1 MLFNSFI
8 YPFFLTGCVALY
20 WLAPVRLRIPLL
32 IFFSIIF
39 YSLSGLWYLLLIMG
53 LVVFVYW
60 IAQVIRKSHEEKVA
74 SHLVVGGIAAILM
87 VLIWFKYSSLLVS
100 GFALLFAKDWKFSIA
115 LPLGISFFTFEFIH
129 YLVDL
134 HRRQLPE
141 HRAIHFFAFA
151 LFFPTLVSGPVKRF
165 PAFFESLKTIGRF
178 QRDFF
183 FSGLLYI
190 LFGYA
195 EKYLLADN
203 FILRTSFLMTPSA
216 APSGQALLSG
226 IFFYSFRIY
235 FDFLGLT
242 NIAMGSALL
251 FGIKVPMNF
260 NHPYLK
266 PDLAQ
271 FWRSWHMSLT
281 NWIRDYIY
289 MPLVFRFRYNKLMQS
304 IALILT
310 LSLIGMWHG
319 STLNYLFFGVYHGI
333 GLTVLQLWRSWRT
346 RPRLKLPPAFS
357 YILGVVATFTFVTL
371 GWPLFVTHSLADS
384 ILTYRRIFGILF

>member
-8 YPFFLTGCVALY
+8 YPFFLAGCVALY
-20 WLAPVRLRIPLL
+20 WLAPVRFRMLLL

-39 YSLSGLWYLLLIMG
+39 YSLSGLWYLLLITG
-53 LVVFVYW
+53 LAVFVYW
-60 IAQVIRKSHEEKVA
+60 IAQIIRKSNEEKVV
-74 SHLVVGGIAAILM
+74 SHIVIGGIAVILM
-87 VLIWFKYSSLLVS
+87 VLVWFKYSGLLVS
-100 GFALLFAKDWKFSIA
+100 GFAIIFSKDWKFSIA

-129 YLVDL
+129 YLIEL

-165 PAFFESLKTIGRF
+165 QVFFESLKTIDRF

-195 EKYLLADN
+195 EKYLLADSFVLHTA
-203 FILRTSFLMTPSA
+203 FIMEPAT

-235 FDFLGLT
+235 FDFLGLS
-242 NIAMGSALL
+242 NIAIGSALL
-251 FGIKVPMNF
+251 FGIKVPINF

-266 PDLAQ
+266 PDIAQ

-289 MPLVFRFRYNKLMQS
+289 MPLVFRFRNSKLITFGAVILIM
-304 IALILT
+304 ALIGL
-310 LSLIGMWHG
+310 WHG
-319 STLNYLFFGVYHGI
+319 SSLNFLFFGLYHGV
-333 GLTVLQLWRSWRT
+333 GLALLQIIRSFKI
-346 RPRLKLPPAFS
+346 RPILPKRLS
-357 YILGVVATFTFVTL
+357 YCLGVLTTFVFVTL
-371 GWPLFVTHSLADS
+371 GWPFFVTSSLHDS
-384 ILTYRRIFGILF
+384 LLLYQRIFAIFV